1 VTCLASINETRVIL
15 IAGTIG
21 IQTNSAK
28 TFYFDALT
36 NLWSNGPSLATGRLG
51 HGCGRIE
58 VSSTSPAQTVIVA
71 GGQAALRSVEIL
83 DGGTNTWHAG
93 TIT

>member
-1 VTCLASINETRVIL
+1 ML
-15 IAGTIG
+15 IAGNIG
-21 IQTNSAK
+21 TQTNSAK

-36 NLWSNGPSLATGRLG
+36 NLWSKGPALATGRLG

-58 VSSTSPAQTVIVA
+58 VSSLSTTQTVIVA

-83 DGGTNTWHAG
+83 DGATNSWRAG
-93 TIT
+93 VVTLPNLT

>member
-1 VTCLASINETRVIL
+1 ML

-21 IQTNSAK
+21 TQTNSSK

-58 VSSTSPAQTVIVA
+58 VSGTSASQTVIVA
-71 GGQAALRSVEIL
+71 GGQTPFRSVEIL
-83 DGGTNTWHAG
+83 DGATNSWRAG
-93 TIT
+93 VVTLPNLT